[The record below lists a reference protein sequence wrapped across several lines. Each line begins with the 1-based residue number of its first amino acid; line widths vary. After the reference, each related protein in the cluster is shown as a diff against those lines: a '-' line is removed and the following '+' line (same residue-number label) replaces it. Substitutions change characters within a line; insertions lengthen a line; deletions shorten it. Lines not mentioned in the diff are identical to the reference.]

1 MAHRISSLNN
11 PQLRRLKRLHRVEP
25 NAFEFLI
32 EGTHLLTEAI
42 QATWPLEGVFYTET
56 WAMDHR
62 ALLEHMPAY
71 LKQFL
76 VDPQWIKQAATTNQP
91 DGVVAI
97 GSLTGTHEEI
107 FEADVASDLAGSSL
121 VLATDGIQDPG
132 NAGTLLRSV
141 VALGGN
147 RMFLSPDSVS
157 PVHPKFL
164 RSTAG
169 QWFRL
174 PPKVS
179 SIVDLAG
186 QAKRRG
192 VQVVIAQMNGEPI
205 WNMDFTKPT
214 MFIVGSEG
222 RGVSQVARSL
232 ADTIC
237 SVPMAMGVESLN
249 ASVAG
254 TILLYEA
261 ARQRSASC
269 RACPV
274 AGIQ

>member
-1 MAHRISSLNN
+1 MAHRINSLNN

-42 QATWPLEGVFYTET
+42 QAAWPLEGVFYSET

-62 ALLEHMPAY
+62 ALLKNMPAY
-71 LKQFL
+71 LKQFI

-97 GSLTGTHEEI
+97 GSLMGTHEEI
-107 FEADVASDLAGSSL
+107 FDADATGDLAGSSL
-121 VLATDGIQDPG
+121 TLATDGIQDPG

-141 VALGGN
+141 AALGGN

-179 SIVDLAG
+179 SIVDLAA
-186 QAKRRG
+186 QAKQGG
-192 VQVVIAQMNGEPI
+192 VQIVIAQMDGEPI

-222 RGVSQVARSL
+222 QGIRESTRRL
-232 ADTIC
+232 ADSIC

-261 ARQRSASC
+261 ARQRSAFR
-269 RACPV
+269 RARP
-274 AGIQ
+274 GGG

>member
-1 MAHRISSLNN
+1 MALRISSLNN
-11 PQLRRLKRLHRVEP
+11 PQLKRLKRLHRVDP
-25 NAFEFLI
+25 NQAEFLI
-32 EGTHLLTEAI
+32 EGTHLISEAI
-42 QATWPLEGVFYTET
+42 QAAWPLAGVFYTEL
-56 WAMDHR
+56 WATEHR
-62 ALLEHMPAY
+62 ALLDTMPAY
-71 LKQFL
+71 LEQFI
-76 VDPQWIKQAATTNQP
+76 VDPQWLKLAATTQHP
-91 DGVVAI
+91 DGAVAI
-97 GSLTGTHEEI
+97 GNLTGLQGKI
-107 FEADVASDLAGSSL
+107 FGADVADDLAGSSL
-121 VLATDGIQDPG
+121 ILATDGIQDPG

-141 VALGGN
+141 AALGGN

-179 SIVDLAG
+179 SIVDLATE
-186 QAKRRG
+186 AKQVG
-192 VQVVIAQMNGEPI
+192 VQIVVAQMNGEPI

-222 RGVSQVARSL
+222 QGIRESTREL
-232 ADTIC
+232 ADSIC

-261 ARQRSASC
+261 ARQRSASR
-269 RACPV
+269 RAV
-274 AGIQ
+274 D